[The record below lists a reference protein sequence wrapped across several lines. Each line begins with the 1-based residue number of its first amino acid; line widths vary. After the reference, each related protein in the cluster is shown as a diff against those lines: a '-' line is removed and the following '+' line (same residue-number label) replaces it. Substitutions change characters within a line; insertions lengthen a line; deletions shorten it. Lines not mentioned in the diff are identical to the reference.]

1 MKRYRRRNKEGVTKQ
16 GVTSKGVT
24 NFSHIL
30 NWLVDPVKREKLER
44 ICTELGKRNLLD
56 QVFIGTEHPVD
67 LYTVNEWLEATA

>member
-24 NFSHIL
+24 NYSHIL
-30 NWLVDPVKREKLER
+30 NWLVDPIKREKLER
-44 ICTELGKRNLLD
+44 ICESLGKHNVLD
-56 QVFIGTEHPVD
+56 QVFIGTGYPVD